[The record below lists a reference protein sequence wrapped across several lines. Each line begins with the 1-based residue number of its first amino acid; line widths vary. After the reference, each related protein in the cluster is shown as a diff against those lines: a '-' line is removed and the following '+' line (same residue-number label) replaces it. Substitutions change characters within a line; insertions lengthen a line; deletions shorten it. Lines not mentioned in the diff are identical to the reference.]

1 MIVHHCLSCSK
12 VSINRLAL
20 DDNPDT
26 TFELFEQSKILES
39 EIRIQLK
46 AQNIQILTEKDE
58 EKVRSQLFGTRI

>member
-39 EIRIQLK
+39 EICIQLK